1 MFEDGL
7 EQCKTSAEFL
17 LNPWVL
23 MQLPWHPVLLLQ
35 WTAGVLTEYNSLRL
49 ELVEFYRWPMPSHR
63 HTIVVNKLFEVVYR
77 LHCLVLQPCL
87 TSLKDLHFDRAMENK
102 VYSSAKKFLSTLTN
116 NIVPLLEFVVS
127 GKARDI
133 ARALKRMIFGSNF
146 QIVFK
151 KNSSGVPFIAFKS
164 CAWESRYNCIF
175 SDHFWQQGIYRQIM
189 GMTVDELLEKK
200 EFQLNLGHG
209 SGEFL
214 DEATPDEWIA
224 QMETKYG
231 KKIELEKVCTRFS
244 P

>member
-1 MFEDGL
+1 
-7 EQCKTSAEFL
+7 
-17 LNPWVL
+17 
-23 MQLPWHPVLLLQ
+23 
-35 WTAGVLTEYNSLRL
+35 
-49 ELVEFYRWPMPSHR
+49 
-63 HTIVVNKLFEVVYR
+63 
-77 LHCLVLQPCL
+77 
-87 TSLKDLHFDRAMENK
+87 MENK